1 MVFVDF
7 DREYLNFQDFRQNIS
22 NPARSSAF
30 FMYTFFLLEIKSSWR
45 NLGFT
50 VENVVENIVIQVF
63 CVWIEHSPYVFD
75 SIFDTKSNISPW
87 WLDFQK
93 KNSIHEKCER
103 ASRIRNILAKVLGIY
118 VFPVKTNKN
127 HRKICKLF
135 TVWFPKELAMSSFS
149 GFRPDLGPK
158 SPRFPF
164 SFFSAVTQRI
174 FKIVFLKSIRIFTP
188 IDWA

>member
-1 MVFVDF
+1 MGLD
-7 DREYLNFQDFRQNIS
+7 
-22 NPARSSAF
+22 
-30 FMYTFFLLEIKSSWR
+30 LEGALEGRNCLRGIIGDPGGVHLRCLGVPCKVLEPTSRDPTQFWCLRHNSFIKTS
-45 NLGFT
+45 
-50 VENVVENIVIQVF
+50 
-63 CVWIEHSPYVFD
+63 
-75 SIFDTKSNISPW
+75 
-87 WLDFQK
+87 
-93 KNSIHEKCER
+93 EKCGR
-103 ASRIRNILAKVLGIY
+103 ASPIRNILAKVLGIY
-118 VFPVKTNKN
+118 VFPVKTDKN

-174 FKIVFLKSIRIFTP
+174 SKNFFLKSIRIFTP